1 MLTMHRS
8 AMMARPRSICY
19 ICDAIS
25 TQPRRTSQP
34 LLASRQISNAY
45 QVRQTLRPFT
55 STQARSLPSSSF
67 ESNLERPNAPP
78 TAKPPSLSQSS
89 VSDIT
94 NYLKTS
100 ELKVFAQRGIPSEA
114 NVKAALEVCHM
125 LANWLTDDSVQP
137 QITHLINELDSTA
150 STLLSLDTSNTATS
164 PPTPKPTEGMEYSA
178 KLAHLKNRIS
188 ETAYLILA
196 HPPVKITPALLE
208 QYITIQS
215 KLVKPETLPKAFQLY
230 ASKPIPKEGSK
241 PLTYT
246 TPNPNRPEA
255 APESAVIDQALSTA
269 IEARNLDAAVAI
281 IDNTYATKAFIR
293 SKLLRVGLLPATF
306 IGLAP
311 LAAYGIARNFSG
323 LQETMDN
330 KSATAMMFAGILAY
344 IGFTASLGAITIST
358 VNDQM
363 KRVSWAPGIPL
374 RKRWTREEERAA
386 FDKVAC
392 AWGFQEEWRQGLESG
407 EEWEALKEYLGHK
420 GMILD
425 RTELMEGMD

>member
-1 MLTMHRS
+1 
-8 AMMARPRSICY
+8 MARSRSICY
-19 ICDAIS
+19 MCDAILA
-25 TQPRRTSQP
+25 QPRRTTRP
-34 LLASRQISNAY
+34 LLASRHISKAY
-45 QVRQTLRPFT
+45 QVRQKLRSFT
-55 STQARSLPSSSF
+55 TTQVRSLPPTF
-67 ESNLERPNAPP
+67 ESSLERPNAPP
-78 TAKPPSLSQSS
+78 TARPPSLSQSS

-150 STLLSLDTSNTATS
+150 STLLSLDTNATKITA
-164 PPTPKPTEGMEYSA
+164 PTPRVATEGVEYSA
-178 KLAHLKNRIS
+178 KLTHLKNKIS

-196 HPPVKITPALLE
+196 HPPVRITTALLE

-230 ASKPIPKEGSK
+230 ASKPIPKEGST
-241 PLTYT
+241 PLTYN

-255 APESAVIDQALSTA
+255 APEAQVIDQALNTA

-281 IDNTYATKAFIR
+281 IDSTYATKAFIR
-293 SKLLRVGLLPATF
+293 SKLLRVGLLPFTF
-306 IGLAP
+306 ISLTP

-344 IGFTASLGAITIST
+344 VGFTASLGIITITT